1 MIVFEKIRWKN
12 FLSTGN
18 VFSEI
23 NLETA
28 RTNLIVGSNGA
39 GKSTILDALT
49 FSLFSRPFRKISK
62 SMLVNSINEKDCVAE
77 IEFRIGKIEYKVI
90 RGMKPSKFEIYCN
103 GKAWDQDS
111 SQVEQQ
117 KNFEANVLK
126 MNYKSFTQIVVLG
139 SSTFVPFMK
148 LPGAQRRDIIEDIL
162 DIQVFSTMN
171 ILLKDKMRGNN
182 EELRDI
188 DYQLDLLKDRIELQK
203 QHMFSLEK
211 KTQEEIDRKQ
221 VKINEYKN
229 TELQGAEEVSVF
241 TEQICKLNKEMQEY
255 SKSTEKLSKLN
266 TYLIKLTHKLNTCKK
281 EHKFF
286 EDNHVCPT
294 CTQELSEEFRNEKI
308 EAGQSKVDEMNIG
321 YEDLEKAISDEQ
333 ERFNKFTELSTEV
346 NNINTTIS
354 QTNFKLLTIRKQI
367 DSLQD
372 EIKELE
378 GSTPDKKAEYDK
390 LQLLVSNKKESSKQH
405 ADLKKDRDVLT
416 TAGQLLKDN
425 GIKTRIIKTYLPT
438 MNKLINDFLQ
448 RMEFYVNFT
457 LDENFD
463 EIIKSRYRDV
473 FSYDSFSEGEKARID
488 IALLLTWRSIAKLK
502 NSVDTNLLILDEI
515 FDGSLDQSGTSDLGW
530 ILRNFDESTKV
541 YVISHKQGLDDKF
554 DRTITVNKDKNYS
567 NLEETVHEVSHP
579 LVG

>member
-1 MIVFEKIRWKN
+1 MIIFEKIRWKN

-23 NLETA
+23 DFTEG

-49 FSLFSRPFRKISK
+49 FSLFARPFRKISK
-62 SMLVNSINEKDCVAE
+62 SMLINSINEKDCVVE
-77 IEFRIGKIEYKVI
+77 IEFTIGKNEYKVV
-90 RGMKPSKFEIYCN
+90 RAMKPNKFEIYHN
-103 GKAWDQDS
+103 GVLWNKES
-111 SQVEQQ
+111 SVNEQQ
-117 KNFEANVLK
+117 KNFENSVLK

-148 LPGAQRRDIIEDIL
+148 LSVPQRREIIEDIL

-171 ILLKDKMRGNN
+171 LLLKDRVKENNVEIRDVDYQIDLLKDK
-182 EELRDI
+182 
-188 DYQLDLLKDRIELQK
+188 IELQK
-203 QHMFSLEK
+203 QHMLTLEK
-211 KTQEEIDRKQ
+211 RTEEDIKRKQ
-221 VKINEYKN
+221 KQIEEYQT
-229 TELQGAEEVSVF
+229 TETHGTEEVLIL
-241 TEQICKLNKEMQEY
+241 TQQIERLNKEMKEY
-255 SKSTEKLSKLN
+255 SKSSEKLKKLN
-266 TYLIKLTHKLNTCKK
+266 TFLIKLTHKLNTCEKDR
-281 EHKFF
+281 KFF
-286 EDNHVCPT
+286 EDHDVCPT
-294 CTQELSEEFRNEKI
+294 CSQELEKEFVATMTDDLDDKI
-308 EAGQSKVDEMNIG
+308 KDISIGKDELLEAI
-321 YEDLEKAISDEQ
+321 EQ
-333 ERFNKFTELSTEV
+333 EEKRLEKFTELSTEV

-354 QTNFKLLTIRKQI
+354 QTNFQLMTIRKQI
-367 DSLQD
+367 TDIEN

-378 GSTPDKKAEYDK
+378 GTNPDKKAEYNKLEKFIKDK
-390 LQLLVSNKKESSKQH
+390 KNFSRQY
-405 ADLKKDRDVLT
+405 ADLKKDGDVLT

-457 LDENFD
+457 LDENFE
-463 EIIKSRYRDV
+463 EIIKSRYRDI

-515 FDGSLDQSGTSDLGW
+515 FDGSLDQTGTSDLGW
-530 ILRNFDESTKV
+530 ILRNFDENTKV
-541 YVISHKQGLDDKF
+541 YVISHKQNLDDKF
-554 DRTITVNKDKNYS
+554 DRTITVEKSKNYS
-567 NLEETVHEVSHP
+567 TLGVTVNEVTHS

>member
-1 MIVFEKIRWKN
+1 MIIFEKIRWKN

-23 NLETA
+23 DLTSQ

-49 FSLFSRPFRKISK
+49 FSLFGKPFRKISK

-77 IEFRIGKIEYKVI
+77 ITFTIGKNDYRVV
-90 RGMKPSKFEIYCN
+90 RGIKPTKLEIYCN
-103 GKAWDQDS
+103 GVLWDKES
-111 SQVEQQ
+111 SVNEQQ
-117 KNFEANVLK
+117 KNFENSVLK
-126 MNYKSFTQIVVLG
+126 MNFKSFTQIVVLG

-148 LPGAQRRDIIEDIL
+148 LSIPQRREIIEDIL

-171 ILLKDKMRGNN
+171 VLLKDRVKENNIEVREIDYQIDLLKDK
-182 EELRDI
+182 
-188 DYQLDLLKDRIELQK
+188 IELQK
-203 QHMFSLEK
+203 QHMLALEK
-211 KTQEEIDRKQ
+211 INKEEIDRKRT
-221 VKINEYKN
+221 KIEEYKKSE
-229 TELQGAEEVSVF
+229 TEKNDSIESLTKEIF
-241 TEQICKLNKEMQEY
+241 NLNKEMKDYQ
-255 SKSTEKLSKLN
+255 KSNSNLQKLN
-266 TYLIKLTHKLNTCKK
+266 TYLIKLQSKLKSCKK
-281 EHKFF
+281 DHKFF
-286 EDNHVCPT
+286 EKNHVCPT
-294 CTQELSEEFRNEKI
+294 CTQQLSDEFRENKLE
-308 EAGQSKVDEMNIG
+308 ESQSEINKMDTGI
-321 YEDLEKAISDEQ
+321 EDLESAIVDEQ
-333 ERFNKFTELSTEV
+333 NKLQKFTELSTEV
-346 NNINTTIS
+346 NNRNATLS
-354 QTNFKLLTIRKQI
+354 QLNFQLTSIRKEVNSI
-367 DSLQD
+367 EE

-378 GSTPDKKAEYDK
+378 GSNPDKKAEYSK
-390 LQLLVSNKKESSKQH
+390 LEKLVKEKKDFSKQH
-405 ADLKKDRDVLT
+405 ASLKKDRDVLT
-416 TAGQLLKDN
+416 TASHLLKDN

-457 LDENFD
+457 LDENFE
-463 EIIKSRYRDV
+463 EIIKSRYRDI

-541 YVISHKQGLDDKF
+541 YVISHKQGMDDKF
-554 DRTITVNKDKNYS
+554 DRTITAEKEKNFS
-567 NLEETVHEVSHP
+567 IIKETVNEVTHA

>member
-1 MIVFEKIRWKN
+1 MIIFEKIRWKN

-23 NLETA
+23 DLESN

-49 FSLFSRPFRKISK
+49 FSLFGKPFRKISK
-62 SMLVNSINEKDCVAE
+62 GSLVNSINEKDCMVE
-77 IEFRIGKIEYKVI
+77 IEFRIGKLEYKVV
-90 RGMKPSKFEIYCN
+90 RGIKPNKLEIYCN
-103 GKAWDQDS
+103 GQLWNQES
-111 SQVEQQ
+111 TLVEQQ
-117 KNFEANVLK
+117 KNFEVNVLK

-171 ILLKDKMRGNN
+171 VLLKDKIRENN
-182 EELRDI
+182 EELRDV
-188 DYQLDLLKDRIELQK
+188 DYQLDLLKDKIEIQK
-203 QHMFSLEK
+203 QNMLSLQQR
-211 KTQEEIDRKQ
+211 TQEEINRKQ
-221 VKINEYKN
+221 EKVNEYKK
-229 TELQGAEEVSVF
+229 TELQGAEDVSVL
-241 TEQICKLNKEMQEY
+241 TQQIGNLNEEMKTYQKSSDKLA
-255 SKSTEKLSKLN
+255 KLN
-266 TYLIKLTHKLNTCKK
+266 TFMIKMTHKMNTCKK
-281 EHKFF
+281 EHEFF
-286 EDNHVCPT
+286 EKNHVCPT
-294 CTQELSEEFRNEKI
+294 CTQELSEEFRDDKLKE
-308 EAGQSKVDEMNIG
+308 GQTKLDEMNLGFDEI
-321 YEDLEKAISDEQ
+321 KTAIQEEQ
-333 ERFNKFTELSTEV
+333 SRFEKFTELSTQV
-346 NNINTTIS
+346 NEINSSIS
-354 QTNFKLLTIRKQI
+354 QTNFQLMTIRKQVE
-367 DSLQD
+367 SLQE
-372 EIKELE
+372 EITELE
-378 GSTPDKKAEYDK
+378 GDNVDKKAEFDK
-390 LQLLVSNKKESSKQH
+390 LQLLVNSKKDLSKQH
-405 ADLKKDRDVLT
+405 ASLKQDKDVLS

-457 LDENFD
+457 LDENF
-463 EIIKSRYRDV
+463 EEQIKSRYRDV

-530 ILRNFDESTKV
+530 ILRNFDDATKV
-541 YVISHKQGLDDKF
+541 FVISHKQGLDDKF
-554 DRTITVNKDKNYS
+554 DRTISVEKVKNYS
-567 NLEETVHEVSHP
+567 VISETVNEVTHG

>member
-1 MIVFEKIRWKN
+1 MIIFEKIRWKN

-23 NLETA
+23 DLTSQ

-49 FSLFSRPFRKISK
+49 FSLFGKPFRKISK

-77 IEFRIGKIEYKVI
+77 ITFTIGKNDYRVV
-90 RGMKPSKFEIYCN
+90 RGIKPTKLEIYCN
-103 GKAWDQDS
+103 GVLWDKES
-111 SQVEQQ
+111 SVNEQQ
-117 KNFEANVLK
+117 KNFENSVLK
-126 MNYKSFTQIVVLG
+126 MNFKSFTQIVVLG

-148 LPGAQRRDIIEDIL
+148 LSIPQRREIIEDIL

-171 ILLKDKMRGNN
+171 VLLKDRVKENNIEVREVDYQIDLLKDK
-182 EELRDI
+182 
-188 DYQLDLLKDRIELQK
+188 IELQK
-203 QHMFSLEK
+203 QHMLALEK
-211 KTQEEIDRKQ
+211 INKEEIDRKRT
-221 VKINEYKN
+221 KIEEYKKSE
-229 TELQGAEEVSVF
+229 TEKNDSIESLTKEIF
-241 TEQICKLNKEMQEY
+241 NLNKEMKDYQ
-255 SKSTEKLSKLN
+255 KSNSNLQKLN
-266 TYLIKLTHKLNTCKK
+266 TYLIKLQSKLKSCKK
-281 EHKFF
+281 DHKFF
-286 EDNHVCPT
+286 EKNHVCPT
-294 CTQELSEEFRNEKI
+294 CTQQLSAEFRENKLEESQGEIDKMDTGI
-308 EAGQSKVDEMNIG
+308 
-321 YEDLEKAISDEQ
+321 EDLEKTIRDEQ
-333 ERFNKFTELSTEV
+333 QKLQKFTELSTEV
-346 NNINTTIS
+346 NNRNSTLS
-354 QTNFKLLTIRKQI
+354 QLNYELMSIRKEVE
-367 DSLQD
+367 SVED

-378 GSTPDKKAEYDK
+378 GSNPDKKAEYTK
-390 LQLLVSNKKESSKQH
+390 LEKLVKEKKDFSKQH
-405 ADLKKDRDVLT
+405 ASLKKDRDVLT
-416 TAGQLLKDN
+416 TASHLLKDN

-457 LDENFD
+457 LDENFE

-541 YVISHKQGLDDKF
+541 FVISHKQGMDDKF
-554 DRTITVNKDKNYS
+554 DRTITAEKEKNFS
-567 NLEETVHEVSHP
+567 IIKETVNEVTHA

>member
-23 NLETA
+23 DLESN

-49 FSLFSRPFRKISK
+49 FSLFAKPFRKISK
-62 SMLVNSINEKDCVAE
+62 SMLINSINEKDCVVE
-77 IEFRIGKIEYKVI
+77 IEFRIGKIEYKVV
-90 RGMKPSKFEIYCN
+90 RGMKPNKFEIYCN
-103 GKAWDQDS
+103 GQAWNQES
-111 SQVEQQ
+111 SVVEQQ

-148 LPGAQRRDIIEDIL
+148 LPGGQRRDIIEDIL

-171 ILLKDKMRGNN
+171 VLLKDKMRSNN
-182 EELRDI
+182 EELRDV
-188 DYQLDLLKDRIELQK
+188 DYQLDLLKDKIELQK

-211 KTQEEIDRKQ
+211 KTQEEIDRKKE
-221 VKINEYKN
+221 KINEYKN
-229 TELQGAEEVSVF
+229 TELQGAEEVSVL
-241 TEQICKLNKEMQEY
+241 TEQICNLNKEMQEY
-255 SKSTEKLSKLN
+255 STSNQKLNKLN
-266 TYLIKLTHKLNTCKK
+266 TYLIKLTHKMNTCKK
-281 EHKFF
+281 ENKFF
-286 EDNHVCPT
+286 ESNYVCPT
-294 CTQELSEEFRNEKI
+294 CTQELSEEFRNEKLA
-308 EAGQSKVDEMNIG
+308 EGKTKVDEMNIG
-321 YEDLEKAISDEQ
+321 YEDLQKAIADEQ
-333 ERFNKFTELSTEV
+333 ERLNKFTELSTEV

-354 QTNFKLLTIRKQI
+354 QTNFQLLTIRKQVE
-367 DSLQD
+367 SLQN

-378 GSTPDKKAEYDK
+378 GSNPDKKAELDK
-390 LQLLVSNKKESSKQH
+390 LQLLVNSKKDYSKQY
-405 ADLKKDRDVLT
+405 ATLKQDRDVLT

-457 LDENFD
+457 LDENFE

-541 YVISHKQGLDDKF
+541 FVISHKQGLDDKF
-554 DRTITVNKDKNYS
+554 DRTITVEKTKNYS
-567 NLEETVHEVSHP
+567 TLTQTVNEVSHG

>member
-1 MIVFEKIRWKN
+1 MIIFEKIRWKN

-23 NLETA
+23 DLTEG

-49 FSLFSRPFRKISK
+49 FSLFARPFRKISK
-62 SMLVNSINEKDCVAE
+62 SMLINSINEKDCVVE
-77 IEFRIGKIEYKVI
+77 IEFTIGKNEYKVV
-90 RGMKPSKFEIYCN
+90 RAMKPNKFEIYHN
-103 GKAWDQDS
+103 GTLWDKES
-111 SQVEQQ
+111 SVNEQQ
-117 KNFEANVLK
+117 KNFENSVLK

-148 LPGAQRRDIIEDIL
+148 LSVPQRREIIEDIL
-162 DIQVFSTMN
+162 DIQVFSTMKLLLKDRVKEN
-171 ILLKDKMRGNN
+171 NVEIRDVDYQIDLLKDK
-182 EELRDI
+182 
-188 DYQLDLLKDRIELQK
+188 IELQK
-203 QHMFSLEK
+203 QHMLTLEK
-211 KTQEEIDRKQ
+211 RTEEDIKKRQKQ
-221 VKINEYKN
+221 IEEYQA
-229 TELQGAEEVSVF
+229 TETCGTEEVLIL
-241 TEQICKLNKEMQEY
+241 TQQIERLNKEMKEY
-255 SKSTEKLSKLN
+255 SKSSEKLKKLN
-266 TYLIKLTHKLNTCKK
+266 TFLIKLTHKLNTCEKDR
-281 EHKFF
+281 KFF
-286 EDNHVCPT
+286 EDHDVCPT
-294 CTQELSEEFRNEKI
+294 CSQELEEEFVATMTDDLDDKIKDISIGKDELLEAIEGEEKR
-308 EAGQSKVDEMNIG
+308 
-321 YEDLEKAISDEQ
+321 LE
-333 ERFNKFTELSTEV
+333 KFTELSTEV

-354 QTNFKLLTIRKQI
+354 QTNFQLMTIRKQI
-367 DSLQD
+367 TDIEN

-378 GSTPDKKAEYDK
+378 GTSPDKKAEYNKLETFIKDK
-390 LQLLVSNKKESSKQH
+390 KNFSRQY
-405 ADLKKDRDVLT
+405 ADLKKDGDILT

-530 ILRNFDESTKV
+530 ILRNFDENTKV
-541 YVISHKQGLDDKF
+541 FVISHKQGLDDKF

-567 NLEETVHEVSHP
+567 TIEETVHEVTHA

>member
-23 NLETA
+23 DLETA

-49 FSLFSRPFRKISK
+49 FSLFARPFRKISK

-77 IEFRIGKIEYKVI
+77 IEFRIGKINYKVI

-103 GKAWDQDS
+103 GQAWNQDS
-111 SQVEQQ
+111 SQLEQQ

-148 LPGAQRRDIIEDIL
+148 LPGGQRREIIEDIL

-171 ILLKDKMRGNN
+171 VLLKDKMRGNN

-188 DYQLDLLKDRIELQK
+188 DYQLDSLKDRIELQK

-211 KTQEEIDRKQ
+211 KTQEEIDRKKE
-221 VKINEYKN
+221 KINEYKN
-229 TELQGAEEVSVF
+229 IELQGAEEVTIL
-241 TEQICKLNKEMQEY
+241 TEQICKLNKEMQDY
-255 SKSTEKLSKLN
+255 SKSSEKLSKLN
-266 TYLIKLTHKLNTCKK
+266 TYLIKLTHKMNTCKK
-281 EHKFF
+281 ENKFF
-286 EDNHVCPT
+286 ESNYVCPT
-294 CTQELSEEFRNEKI
+294 CTQELSEEFRNEKL
-308 EAGQSKVDEMNIG
+308 EEGKTKVNEMNIG
-321 YEDLEKAISDEQ
+321 FEDLQKAIGDEQ
-333 ERFNKFTELSTEV
+333 KRFDKFTELSTEV

-354 QTNFKLLTIRKQI
+354 QTNFQLLTIRKQI
-367 DSLQD
+367 ESIQD

-390 LQLLVSNKKESSKQH
+390 LQLLVSNKKEYSKQH

-530 ILRNFDESTKV
+530 ILRNFDENTKV
-541 YVISHKQGLDDKF
+541 FVISHKQGLDDKF

-567 NLEETVHEVSHP
+567 TIEETVHEVTHA

>member
-1 MIVFEKIRWKN
+1 MIIFEKIRWKN

-23 NLETA
+23 DLEA
-28 RTNLIVGSNGA
+28 GRTNLIVGNNGA

-49 FSLFSRPFRKISK
+49 FSLFAKPFRKISK
-62 SMLVNSINEKDCVAE
+62 GSLVNSINEKDCLVE
-77 IEFRIGKIEYKVI
+77 IEFRIGKLEYKVV
-90 RGMKPSKFEIYCN
+90 RGIKPNKFEIYCN
-103 GKAWDQDS
+103 GQLWNQES
-111 SQVEQQ
+111 SVNEQQ

-148 LPGAQRRDIIEDIL
+148 LPGPQRRDIIEDIL

-171 ILLKDKMRGNN
+171 VLLRDKIRENN
-182 EELRDI
+182 EEVRDI
-188 DYQLDLLKDRIELQK
+188 DYQLDLLGDKIGLQK
-203 QHMFSLEK
+203 QTMLTLEK
-211 KTQEEIDRKQ
+211 RNQEEIDRKKE
-221 VKINEYKN
+221 KIFEYRK
-229 TELQGAEEVSVF
+229 TELQGSEDVEEL
-241 TEQICKLNKEMQEY
+241 TQQIFNLNKEMQDY
-255 SKSTEKLSKLN
+255 SKSNEKLSKLN
-266 TYLIKLTHKLNTCKK
+266 TYLIKVTHKLNTCKK
-281 EHKFF
+281 ELEFF

-294 CTQELSEEFRNEKI
+294 CTQNISEEFRNLKLSD
-308 EAGQSKVDEMNIG
+308 GKGKVNDINVGCE
-321 YEDLEKAISDEQ
+321 ELKSAIQEEQ
-333 ERFNKFTELSTEV
+333 IKFAKFTELSTEV

-354 QTNFKLLTIRKQI
+354 QTNFQLTTIRKQV
-367 DSLQD
+367 DALES
-372 EIKELE
+372 EIKELQ
-378 GSTPDKKAEYDK
+378 GDSVDKKAEYNKLETLINDK
-390 LQLLVSNKKESSKQH
+390 KDLSKEQ
-405 ADLKKDRDVLT
+405 ATLKSDRDVLS
-416 TAGQLLKDN
+416 TASQLLKDN

-457 LDENFD
+457 LDENF
-463 EIIKSRYRDV
+463 EEQIKSRYRDV

-530 ILRNFDESTKV
+530 ILRNFDDTTKV
-541 YVISHKQGLDDKF
+541 FVISHKQGMDDKF
-554 DRTITVNKDKNYS
+554 DRTISVEKVKNYS
-567 NLEETVHEVSHP
+567 TLNVTVNEVTHG

>member
-23 NLETA
+23 DLETA

-49 FSLFSRPFRKISK
+49 FSLFARPFRKISK

-103 GKAWDQDS
+103 GQAWNQDS
-111 SQVEQQ
+111 SQLEQQ

-148 LPGAQRRDIIEDIL
+148 LPGGQRREIIEDIL

-171 ILLKDKMRGNN
+171 VLLKDKMRGNN

-211 KTQEEIDRKQ
+211 KTQEEIDRKKE
-221 VKINEYKN
+221 KINEYKN
-229 TELQGAEEVSVF
+229 TELQGAEEVTIL
-241 TEQICKLNKEMQEY
+241 TEQICKLNKEMQDY
-255 SKSTEKLSKLN
+255 SKSSEKLSKLN

-294 CTQELSEEFRNEKI
+294 CTQELSEEFRTEKL
-308 EAGQSKVDEMNIG
+308 EAGQTKVDEMNVG
-321 YEDLEKAISDEQ
+321 YDDLQKAIGDEQ
-333 ERFNKFTELSTEV
+333 KRFDKFTELSTEV

-354 QTNFKLLTIRKQI
+354 QTNFQLLTIRKQVESI
-367 DSLQD
+367 QD

-390 LQLLVSNKKESSKQH
+390 LQSLVSNKKEYSKQH

-530 ILRNFDESTKV
+530 ILRNFDENTKV

-567 NLEETVHEVSHP
+567 TLEETVHEVTHA

>member
-1 MIVFEKIRWKN
+1 MIIFEKIRWKN

-23 NLETA
+23 DLEA
-28 RTNLIVGSNGA
+28 SRTNLIVGNNGA

-49 FSLFSRPFRKISK
+49 FSLFGKPFRKISK
-62 SMLVNSINEKDCVAE
+62 SMLINSINEKDCLAE
-77 IEFRIGKIEYKVI
+77 IEFRIGKVEYKVV
-90 RGMKPSKFEIYCN
+90 RGMKPTKLEIYCN
-103 GKAWDQDS
+103 GVLWDKES
-111 SQVEQQ
+111 SVNEQQ
-117 KNFEANVLK
+117 KNFENTVLK

-171 ILLKDKMRGNN
+171 VLLKDKMRENN
-182 EELRDI
+182 VELRDI
-188 DYQLDLLKDRIELQK
+188 DYQLDLLKDKIEIQK
-203 QHMFSLEK
+203 QNMLSLQQR
-211 KTQEEIDRKQ
+211 TQDEIDRKQ
-221 VKINEYKN
+221 EKVNEYKN
-229 TELQGAEEVSVF
+229 TELQGAEEVTIL
-241 TEQICKLNKEMQEY
+241 TEQIGKLNKEMLEY
-255 SKSTEKLSKLN
+255 SKSSEKLTKLN

-281 EHKFF
+281 EHEFF
-286 EDNHVCPT
+286 ESNHVCPT

-308 EAGQSKVDEMNIG
+308 EAGQSKVDEMNVG
-321 YEDLEKAISDEQ
+321 YEDLQVAIKE
-333 ERFNKFTELSTEV
+333 EENRFAKFTELSTEV

-354 QTNFKLLTIRKQI
+354 QTNFQLMTIRKQVE
-367 DSLQD
+367 SLQD
-372 EIKELE
+372 EIKELA
-378 GSTPDKKAEYDK
+378 GDNIDKKAEYQK
-390 LQLLVSNKKESSKQH
+390 LQLLINSKKDLGKQH
-405 ADLKKDRDVLT
+405 AALKEDRDVLT

-438 MNKLINDFLQ
+438 MNKLINEFLQ

-457 LDENFD
+457 LDENFE
-463 EIIKSRYRDV
+463 EIIKSRYRDI

-530 ILRNFDESTKV
+530 ILRNFDEKTKV
-541 YVISHKQGLDDKF
+541 FVISHKQGMDDKF
-554 DRTITVNKDKNYS
+554 DRTITVEKNKNYS
-567 NLEETVHEVSHP
+567 TLVETVNEVTHG

>member
-1 MIVFEKIRWKN
+1 MIIFEKIRWKN

-23 NLETA
+23 DLTEG

-77 IEFRIGKIEYKVI
+77 IEFRIGKTEYKVV

-103 GKAWDQDS
+103 GVLWDKES
-111 SQVEQQ
+111 SVNEQQ
-117 KNFEANVLK
+117 KNFENSVLK

-148 LPGAQRRDIIEDIL
+148 LSVPQRREIIEDIL

-171 ILLKDKMRGNN
+171 LLLKDRVKENNVEIRDVDYQIDLLKDK
-182 EELRDI
+182 
-188 DYQLDLLKDRIELQK
+188 IELQK
-203 QHMFSLEK
+203 QHMLTLEK
-211 KTQEEIDRKQ
+211 RTEEDIKRKQ
-221 VKINEYKN
+221 KQIEEYQT
-229 TELQGAEEVSVF
+229 TETHGTEEVLIL
-241 TEQICKLNKEMQEY
+241 TQQIERLNKEMKEY
-255 SKSTEKLSKLN
+255 SKSSEKLKKLN
-266 TYLIKLTHKLNTCKK
+266 TFLIKLTHKLNTCEKDR
-281 EHKFF
+281 KFF
-286 EDNHVCPT
+286 EDHDVCPT
-294 CTQELSEEFRNEKI
+294 CSQELEDEFVATMTDDLDDKIKDISLGKDELLEAIEGEEKR
-308 EAGQSKVDEMNIG
+308 
-321 YEDLEKAISDEQ
+321 LE
-333 ERFNKFTELSTEV
+333 KFTELSTEV

-354 QTNFKLLTIRKQI
+354 HTNFQLMTIRKQI
-367 DSLQD
+367 TDVEN
-372 EIKELE
+372 EIKQLE
-378 GSTPDKKAEYDK
+378 GTNPDKKAEYNKLETFIKDK
-390 LQLLVSNKKESSKQH
+390 KNFSRQY
-405 ADLKKDRDVLT
+405 ADLKKDGDILT

-457 LDENFD
+457 LDENFE

-515 FDGSLDQSGTSDLGW
+515 FDGSLDQTGTSDLGY
-530 ILRNFDESTKV
+530 ILRNFDENTKV
-541 YVISHKQGLDDKF
+541 YVISHKQNLDDKF
-554 DRTITVNKDKNYS
+554 DRTITVEKSKNYS
-567 NLEETVHEVSHP
+567 TLGVTVNEVTHS

>member
-23 NLETA
+23 DLESN
-28 RTNLIVGSNGA
+28 RTNLIVGNNGA

-49 FSLFSRPFRKISK
+49 FSLFAKPFRKISK
-62 SMLVNSINEKDCVAE
+62 GMLVNSINEKDCVAE
-77 IEFRIGKIEYKVI
+77 IEFRIGKIEYKVV

-103 GKAWDQDS
+103 GQAWNQDS
-111 SQVEQQ
+111 SQLEQQ

-148 LPGAQRRDIIEDIL
+148 LPGGQRREIIEDIL

-171 ILLKDKMRGNN
+171 VLLKDKMRGNN
-182 EELRDI
+182 EELRDV

-203 QHMFSLEK
+203 QHMLSLQQ
-211 KTQEEIDRKQ
+211 KTEEEIDRKKE
-221 VKINEYKN
+221 KIKEYKN
-229 TELQGAEEVSVF
+229 TELQGAEEVSVL
-241 TEQICKLNKEMQEY
+241 TEQICNLNKEMQEY
-255 SKSTEKLSKLN
+255 SKSNEKLNKLN
-266 TYLIKLTHKLNTCKK
+266 TYLIKLTHKMNTCKK
-281 EHKFF
+281 ENKFF
-286 EDNHVCPT
+286 ESNYVCPT
-294 CTQELSEEFRNEKI
+294 CTQELSEEFRNEKLI
-308 EAGQSKVDEMNIG
+308 AGKNKVDEMNVG
-321 YEDLEKAISDEQ
+321 YEDLQKAIADEQ
-333 ERFNKFTELSTEV
+333 ERLDKFTELSTEV

-354 QTNFKLLTIRKQI
+354 QTNFQLMTIRKQVE
-367 DSLQD
+367 SVEN

-378 GSTPDKKAEYDK
+378 GSTPDKKAELDK
-390 LQLLVSNKKESSKQH
+390 LQLLVNNKKDYSKQH
-405 ADLKKDRDVLT
+405 ATLKKDRDVLT

-457 LDENFD
+457 LDENFE

-541 YVISHKQGLDDKF
+541 FVISHKQGLDDKF
-554 DRTITVNKDKNYS
+554 DRTITVDKAKNYS
-567 NLEETVHEVSHP
+567 TLTETVNEVTHG

>member
-1 MIVFEKIRWKN
+1 MIIFEKIRWKN

-23 NLETA
+23 DLEA
-28 RTNLIVGSNGA
+28 GRTNLIVGNNGA

-49 FSLFSRPFRKISK
+49 FSLFAKPFRKISK
-62 SMLVNSINEKDCVAE
+62 GSLVNSINEKDCLVE
-77 IEFRIGKIEYKVI
+77 IEFRIGKLEYKVV
-90 RGMKPSKFEIYCN
+90 RGIKPNKFEIYCN
-103 GKAWDQDS
+103 GQLWNQES
-111 SQVEQQ
+111 SVNEQQ

-148 LPGAQRRDIIEDIL
+148 LPGPQRRDIIEDIL

-171 ILLKDKMRGNN
+171 VLLRDKVRENN
-182 EELRDI
+182 DEVRDI
-188 DYQLDLLKDRIELQK
+188 DYQLDLLGDKIGLQK
-203 QHMFSLEK
+203 QTMLTLEK
-211 KTQEEIDRKQ
+211 RNQEEIDRKKD
-221 VKINEYKN
+221 KIFEYRK
-229 TELQGAEEVSVF
+229 TELQGSEDVEEL
-241 TEQICKLNKEMQEY
+241 TQQICNLNKEMQDY
-255 SKSTEKLSKLN
+255 SKSNEKLSKLN
-266 TYLIKLTHKLNTCKK
+266 TYLIKVTHKLNTCKK
-281 EHKFF
+281 ELEFF
-286 EDNHVCPT
+286 KDNHVCPT
-294 CTQELSEEFRNEKI
+294 CTQNISEEFRNLKLSN
-308 EAGQSKVDEMNIG
+308 GKSKVNDINVGCE
-321 YEDLEKAISDEQ
+321 ELKSAIQEEQ
-333 ERFNKFTELSTEV
+333 TKFAKFTELSTEV

-354 QTNFKLLTIRKQI
+354 QTNFQLTTIRKQV
-367 DSLQD
+367 DALES
-372 EIKELE
+372 EIKELQ
-378 GSTPDKKAEYDK
+378 GDSVDKKAEYNKLETLINDK
-390 LQLLVSNKKESSKQH
+390 KDLSKQQ
-405 ADLKKDRDVLT
+405 ATLKSDRDVLS
-416 TAGQLLKDN
+416 TASQLLKDN

-457 LDENFD
+457 LDENFE

-530 ILRNFDESTKV
+530 ILRNFDDSTKV
-541 YVISHKQGLDDKF
+541 FVISHKQGMDDKF
-554 DRTITVNKDKNYS
+554 DRTITVDKVKNYS
-567 NLEETVHEVSHP
+567 TLNVTVNEVTHG

>member
-23 NLETA
+23 DLETA

-49 FSLFSRPFRKISK
+49 FSLFARPFRKISK

-103 GKAWDQDS
+103 GQAWNQDS
-111 SQVEQQ
+111 SQLEQQ

-148 LPGAQRRDIIEDIL
+148 LPGGQRREIIEDIL

-171 ILLKDKMRGNN
+171 VLLKDKMRGNN

-211 KTQEEIDRKQ
+211 KTQEEIDRKKE
-221 VKINEYKN
+221 KINEYKN
-229 TELQGAEEVSVF
+229 TELQGAEEVTIL
-241 TEQICKLNKEMQEY
+241 TEQICKLNKEMQDY
-255 SKSTEKLSKLN
+255 SKSSEKLSKLN
-266 TYLIKLTHKLNTCKK
+266 TYLIKLTHKMNTCKK
-281 EHKFF
+281 ENKFF
-286 EDNHVCPT
+286 ESNYVCPT
-294 CTQELSEEFRNEKI
+294 CTQELSEEFRNEKLK
-308 EAGQSKVDEMNIG
+308 EGKTKVNEMNIG
-321 YEDLEKAISDEQ
+321 FEDLQKAIDDEQ
-333 ERFNKFTELSTEV
+333 KRFDKFTELSTEV

-354 QTNFKLLTIRKQI
+354 QTNFQLLTIRKQVESI
-367 DSLQD
+367 QD

-390 LQLLVSNKKESSKQH
+390 LQSLVSNKKELSKQH

-530 ILRNFDESTKV
+530 ILRNFDENTKV
-541 YVISHKQGLDDKF
+541 FVISHKQGLDDKF

-567 NLEETVHEVSHP
+567 TIEETVHEVTHA

>member
-1 MIVFEKIRWKN
+1 MIIFEKIRWKN

-23 NLETA
+23 DLTSQ

-49 FSLFSRPFRKISK
+49 FSLFGKPFRKISK

-77 IEFRIGKIEYKVI
+77 ITFTIGKNDYRVV
-90 RGMKPSKFEIYCN
+90 RGIKPTKLEIYCN
-103 GKAWDQDS
+103 GVLWDKES
-111 SQVEQQ
+111 SVNEQQ
-117 KNFEANVLK
+117 KNFENSVLK
-126 MNYKSFTQIVVLG
+126 MNFKSFTQIVVLG

-148 LPGAQRRDIIEDIL
+148 LSIPQRREIIEDIL

-171 ILLKDKMRGNN
+171 VLLKDRVKENNIEVREIDYQIDLLKDK
-182 EELRDI
+182 
-188 DYQLDLLKDRIELQK
+188 IELQK
-203 QHMFSLEK
+203 QHMLALEK
-211 KTQEEIDRKQ
+211 INKEEIDRKRT
-221 VKINEYKN
+221 KIEEYKKSE
-229 TELQGAEEVSVF
+229 TEKNNSIESLTKEIF
-241 TEQICKLNKEMQEY
+241 NLNKEMKDYQ
-255 SKSTEKLSKLN
+255 KSNSNLQKLN
-266 TYLIKLTHKLNTCKK
+266 TYLIKLQSKLKSCKK
-281 EHKFF
+281 DHKFF
-286 EDNHVCPT
+286 EKNHVCPT
-294 CTQELSEEFRNEKI
+294 CTQQLSDEFRENKLE
-308 EAGQSKVDEMNIG
+308 ESQSEISKMDTGI
-321 YEDLEKAISDEQ
+321 EDLESAIVDEQ
-333 ERFNKFTELSTEV
+333 NKLQKFTELSTEV
-346 NNINTTIS
+346 NNRNATLS
-354 QTNFKLLTIRKQI
+354 QLNFQLTSIRKEVNSI
-367 DSLQD
+367 EK

-378 GSTPDKKAEYDK
+378 GSNPDKKAEYSK
-390 LQLLVSNKKESSKQH
+390 LEKLVKEKKDFSKQH
-405 ADLKKDRDVLT
+405 ASLKKDRDVLT
-416 TAGQLLKDN
+416 TASHLLKDN

-457 LDENFD
+457 LDENFE

-530 ILRNFDESTKV
+530 ILRNFDENTKV
-541 YVISHKQGLDDKF
+541 FVISHKQNMDDKF
-554 DRTITVNKDKNYS
+554 DRTITAEKEKNFS
-567 NLEETVHEVSHP
+567 IIRETVNEVTHA

>member
-1 MIVFEKIRWKN
+1 MIIFEKIRWKN

-23 NLETA
+23 DLTSQ

-49 FSLFSRPFRKISK
+49 FSLFGKPFRKISK

-77 IEFRIGKIEYKVI
+77 ITFTIGKNDYRVV
-90 RGMKPSKFEIYCN
+90 RGIKPTKLEIYCN
-103 GKAWDQDS
+103 GVLWDKES
-111 SQVEQQ
+111 SVNEQQ
-117 KNFEANVLK
+117 KNFENSVLK
-126 MNYKSFTQIVVLG
+126 MNFKSFTQIVVLG

-148 LPGAQRRDIIEDIL
+148 LSIPQRREIIEDIL

-171 ILLKDKMRGNN
+171 VLLKDRVKENNIEVREIDYQIDLLKDK
-182 EELRDI
+182 
-188 DYQLDLLKDRIELQK
+188 IELQK
-203 QHMFSLEK
+203 QHMLALEK
-211 KTQEEIDRKQ
+211 INKEEIDRKRT
-221 VKINEYKN
+221 KIEEYKKSE
-229 TELQGAEEVSVF
+229 TEKNDSIESLTKEIF
-241 TEQICKLNKEMQEY
+241 NLNKEMKDYQ
-255 SKSTEKLSKLN
+255 KSNSNLQKLN
-266 TYLIKLTHKLNTCKK
+266 TYLIKLQSKLKSCKK
-281 EHKFF
+281 DHKFF
-286 EDNHVCPT
+286 EKNHVCPT
-294 CTQELSEEFRNEKI
+294 CTQQLSDEFRENKLE
-308 EAGQSKVDEMNIG
+308 ESQSEIDKMDTGI
-321 YEDLEKAISDEQ
+321 EDLESAIVDEQ
-333 ERFNKFTELSTEV
+333 NKLQKFTELSTEV
-346 NNINTTIS
+346 NNRNATLS
-354 QTNFKLLTIRKQI
+354 QLNFQLTSIRKEVNSI
-367 DSLQD
+367 EE

-378 GSTPDKKAEYDK
+378 GSNPDKKAEYTK
-390 LQLLVSNKKESSKQH
+390 LEKLVKEKKDFSKQH
-405 ADLKKDRDVLT
+405 ASLKKDRDVLT
-416 TAGQLLKDN
+416 TASHLLKDN

-488 IALLLTWRSIAKLK
+488 IAMLLTWRSIAKLK

-530 ILRNFDESTKV
+530 ILRNFDENTKV
-541 YVISHKQGLDDKF
+541 FVISHKQGLDDKF

-567 NLEETVHEVSHP
+567 TIEETVHEVTHA